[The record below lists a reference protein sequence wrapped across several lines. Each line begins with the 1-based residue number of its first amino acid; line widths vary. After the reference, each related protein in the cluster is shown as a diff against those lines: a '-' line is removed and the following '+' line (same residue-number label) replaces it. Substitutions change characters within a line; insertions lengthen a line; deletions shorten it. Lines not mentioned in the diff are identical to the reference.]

1 MDLFRIEK
9 LLDFLNCEVHILWV
23 REGVVG
29 VFHFDKLDDVVLGE
43 FPCYFYGGHFVFC
56 AVDHEDLVGVVHEVP
71 GADVIVLQVFEK
83 LQGDFDLSVVAPEDF
98 LAFVE
103 NRPVIIG
110 DPGGH
115 GIVELYGRTPEY
127 DFLKG
132 ILTFFMKISQGN
144 VGAET

>member
-1 MDLFRIEK
+1 MDLFRTK
-9 LLDFLNCEVHILWV
+9 KFLNLLNCEVHVLRV

-29 VFHFDKLDDVVLGE
+29 IFHFDKLDYIVLRE
-43 FPCYFYGGHFVFC
+43 FPGDLNGSHFVFC
-56 AVDHEDLVGVVHEVP
+56 AVDHEDLVCVVHEVP
-71 GADVIVLQVFEK
+71 GADIMGFQVIKK
-83 LQGDFDLSVVAPEDF
+83 LSGNFDLPVVAPEYF

-103 NRPVIIG
+103 DRPVIIG

-132 ILTFFMKISQGN
+132 IFTFFMKISQGN